1 MWTAVTY
8 KGVRIFI
15 STETI
20 TFPAGKDIVFDM
32 RMWNHLFAAPND
44 NYDHKQQTLK
54 NTKQKQIKIPV
65 GGGGGTLGICGWECA
80 TGTLQ
85 PLAYTRASSAEF
97 CYPILE

>member
-1 MWTAVTY
+1 MWTTVTY

-20 TFPAGKDIVFDM
+20 TFPAGKDIVFGM
-32 RMWNHLFAAPND
+32 RMWNHLFAAPNY

-65 GGGGGTLGICGWECA
+65 GGGGGYFRNFCVGMCHWA
-80 TGTLQ
+80 PA
-85 PLAYTRASSAEF
+85 PLKLYQS
-97 CYPILE
+97 

>member
-1 MWTAVTY
+1 MWTTVTY

-20 TFPAGKDIVFDM
+20 TFPAGKDIVFGM
-32 RMWNHLFAAPND
+32 RMWNHLFAAPNY

-65 GGGGGTLGICGWECA
+65 GEGGYFRNFCVGMCHWDPATLN
-80 TGTLQ
+80 LYQ
-85 PLAYTRASSAEF
+85 S
-97 CYPILE
+97 

>member
-1 MWTAVTY
+1 MWTTVTY

-20 TFPAGKDIVFDM
+20 TFPAGKDIVFGM
-32 RMWNHLFAAPND
+32 RMWNHLFAAPNY

-65 GGGGGTLGICGWECA
+65 RGGYFRNFCVGMCHWDPATLN
-80 TGTLQ
+80 LYQ
-85 PLAYTRASSAEF
+85 S
-97 CYPILE
+97 

>member
-1 MWTAVTY
+1 MWTTVTY

-20 TFPAGKDIVFDM
+20 TFPAGKDIAFGM
-32 RMWNHLFAAPND
+32 RMWNHLFAAPNY

-65 GGGGGTLGICGWECA
+65 GRGGTLGISGWECA
-80 TGTLQ
+80 TGAPQ
-85 PLAYTRASSAEF
+85 PLTYTRASSAEF